1 MRAATMQYDER
12 VGWAGNGGR
21 AGNKGLTDS
30 DAALRRKDVN
40 AASKPCERPKA

>member
-21 AGNKGLTDS
+21 VG
-30 DAALRRKDVN
+30 
-40 AASKPCERPKA
+40 ERWEGGEQWEGGQ

>member
-12 VGWAGNGGR
+12 VGW